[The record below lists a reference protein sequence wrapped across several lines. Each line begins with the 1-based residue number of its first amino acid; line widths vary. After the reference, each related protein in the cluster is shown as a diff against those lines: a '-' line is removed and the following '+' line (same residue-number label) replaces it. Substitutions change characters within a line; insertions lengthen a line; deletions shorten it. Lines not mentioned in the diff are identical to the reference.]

1 MLSPPSGK
9 ETRAVLPA
17 LSDPPPRARNGTPA
31 ARRDGRRAPGPPAP
45 GEALQRQ
52 VKRPRVHRLDR
63 VLLAAA
69 SRAPPRSTWSSFM
82 VRPETLLRWH
92 RELVAKKWGK
102 DRGRRGRGH
111 RGDHS
116 QGERPPGRSRHGGAL
131 PVPQLHPSSLLPAL
145 PKLAGVLPLLYC
157 TGCPRRTS
165 SRRWPSS
172 SAPLRRAVGAKS
184 QRERSPLARGMGC
197 GSSLSP
203 LARRSPCPCRLASPR
218 TSPRRPA

>member
-1 MLSPPSGK
+1 MLFCLLYLIL
-9 ETRAVLPA
+9 RRVLGA
-17 LSDPPPRARNGTPA
+17 
-31 ARRDGRRAPGPPAP
+31 GRRPQDAMDI
-45 GEALQRQ
+45 ELLVLRHQVKVLQRQ

-116 QGERPPGRSRHGGAL
+116 QGERPPGRSRLGGAL

-145 PKLAGVLPLLYC
+145 PKLAGVLPLLYR

-165 SRRWPSS
+165 SRRWPKFFGTSVELL
-172 SAPLRRAVGAKS
+172 AP
-184 QRERSPLARGMGC
+184 
-197 GSSLSP
+197 SL
-203 LARRSPCPCRLASPR
+203 
-218 TSPRRPA
+218 